1 MPHVMFS
8 IMAQVTNF
16 GIHGMEYIAVLQF
29 VTVPEL
35 QRGTDYVKHNIQ
47 MDTNILHTQY
57 IVDASFHET
66 IIFVNIKNMFVFFLP
81 KKYKII
87 SLFLYSTLP

>member
-35 QRGTDYVKHNIQ
+35 RCGTDYVKHNIE

-66 IIFVNIKNMFVFFLP
+66 IIFVNIKNMFVFFL
-81 KKYKII
+81 KNII
-87 SLFLYSTLP
+87 SLFSYYSR